1 MAHLSH
7 RTSSINNILGSSFNS
22 LTLDPKKR
30 GSQTPRTESSANSN
44 VKIRASSA
52 LPLLRPET
60 PVVHRASESH
70 IHRIRAASTRGDFK
84 RNLQS
89 QPPLVVLS
97 KVIHYYYLKNIS
109 NTYI

>member
-7 RTSSINNILGSSFNS
+7 RPVSSNDLLGHSPHSR
-22 LTLDPKKR
+22 TYDTKKR
-30 GSQTPRTESSANSN
+30 SGLTPRTGSATNNN
-44 VKIRASSA
+44 VSTRASSA
-52 LPLLRPET
+52 LPLIRPET

-89 QPPLVVLS
+89 QPPSVVLS
-97 KVIHYYYLKNIS
+97 KVIHN
-109 NTYI
+109 